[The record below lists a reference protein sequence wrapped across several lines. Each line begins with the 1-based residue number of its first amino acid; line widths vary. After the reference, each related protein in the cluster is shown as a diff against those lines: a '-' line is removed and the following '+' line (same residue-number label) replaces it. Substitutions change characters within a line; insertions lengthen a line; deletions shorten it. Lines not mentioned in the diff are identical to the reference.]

1 MATMTE
7 QELFQA
13 LPSNTSNLQVY
24 SPSAAG
30 QTVVRSIFVCNNS
43 ASDVAFRIFVDTDGT
58 TYSTAT
64 AIFYDLVMPATTSD
78 DVLKGSV
85 IMMNSTSGNIAVRSA
100 TGSAIS
106 FTGYGVVITT

>member
-13 LPSNTSNLQVY
+13 LPSNTSNLAVY
-24 SPSAAG
+24 SPAAAG

-43 ASDVAFRIFVDTDGT
+43 ASDVAFRIFVDDNG
-58 TYSTAT
+58 STAT
-64 AIFYDLVMPATTSD
+64 TATALFYDQVAPANTTIEL
-78 DVLKGSV
+78 LKGGV
-85 IMMNSTSGNIAVRSA
+85 IMMNDTTGNITVRSA

-106 FTGYGVVITT
+106 YTGYGAVITT